1 MERSSE
7 LVVQKRLRPPH
18 DVYYPSPF
26 WAPVARPLP
35 NSEADLWGVAGQMV
49 ESTSPKCRRSAR
61 SMGSLSALFYND
73 HPPPHFHARYGEF
86 EATVDIGTLEVIE
99 GQLPRRAL
107 NLVREWAMMHR
118 EELLEDWRFCR
129 ENTAPAKIEPLA

>member
-1 MERSSE
+1 M
-7 LVVQKRLRPPH
+7 PTI
-18 DVYYPSPF
+18 
-26 WAPVARPLP
+26 
-35 NSEADLWGVAGQMV
+35 
-49 ESTSPKCRRSAR
+49 STFYGILIR
-61 SMGSLSALFYND
+61 MFYND
-73 HPPPHFHARYGEF
+73 HPSSHCHARYGEF

-107 NLVREWAMMHR
+107 NLVREWAMIHR